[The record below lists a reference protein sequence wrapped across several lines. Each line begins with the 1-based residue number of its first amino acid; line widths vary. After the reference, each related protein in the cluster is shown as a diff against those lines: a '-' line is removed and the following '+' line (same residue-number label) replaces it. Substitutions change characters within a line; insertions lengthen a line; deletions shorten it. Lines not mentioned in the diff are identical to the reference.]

1 MFFDSLTIQNRSHTQ
16 VCGEF
21 LRTFQKLSKPKMIT
35 CCFIKMRKYN
45 VCPKPTSSMFSFD
58 DIGSF
63 SKKYIN
69 YTGKTGNSKNPVT
82 SLMLHTSNSS
92 LEYKSI
98 KTILCRVFA
107 KGHLIS
113 KAIYGLLTSS
123 KKRTDLI

>member
-1 MFFDSLTIQNRSHTQ
+1 MFFDSLSIQYQSRAQ

-82 SLMLHTSNSS
+82 SLMLHTSHLHSS
-92 LEYKSI
+92 LQYKSI
-98 KTILCRVFA
+98 KSILCRVFVTNR
-107 KGHLIS
+107 HLLPT
-113 KAIYGLLTSS
+113 KYAT
-123 KKRTDLI
+123 KKFYTMYN